1 MFYLTIRTVEP
12 PRVAVVSLSLIK
24 GAALMIQVN
33 RPMTLGALVVG
44 ALGLG
49 AASASAQDQLG
60 DMTKDPNQW
69 VMAGRTYDLQRY
81 SPLVQITAAN
91 VKGLK
96 AAWSFSTGTL
106 RGHEGA
112 PLVVGS
118 VMYVH
123 TSFPNKV
130 YALDLTKPGAPQLWQ
145 YTPEQDANTI
155 PVACC
160 DVVNRGLAYHP
171 SGKLFIEL
179 LQGDLLALDA
189 KTGKKLWQS
198 KNANFK
204 EGSTMTNAPIVVKNV
219 VIAGIS
225 GGEFGVRGR
234 VTAYDVNDGHEI
246 WRGYS
251 TGPDKDVLITSNTL
265 KSPYASAQGK
275 DLGVSTWQGDEW
287 QRGGGTTWGWYS
299 YDPALNLF
307 YYGSGNPGTWNP
319 DQRPGDN
326 KWSMSI
332 WARNP
337 ETGEV
342 KWVYQMTPHDA
353 WDYDGGSE
361 RGLTAQAIGG
371 KAYKTLQHFDRNGF
385 GYTLDRETGKVL
397 VANPYGPT
405 NWAKTIDLTTG
416 RPVEDPTKRTTAKG
430 NTEGICPAAI
440 GFKDQQPSAYSPK
453 TGLNYVPTNNI
464 CMDYEGVEVK
474 YAVGQPYVGAIVRMF
489 PGPGGNRGA
498 FIAWDPKVGKIVWSD
513 KEQLAAYGGA
523 LATAG
528 GVVFYGTMEGWLK
541 AVDAT
546 TGKLLW
552 EFKTPSG
559 IIGNPMTYVGPD
571 GKQYVAVLSGIGGWA
586 GIGVAAGIGADDPT
600 AGLGALGAFGDA
612 GSFTTQGGVLTV
624 FSL

>member
-1 MFYLTIRTVEP
+1 MRHHSIVL
-12 PRVAVVSLSLIK
+12 
-24 GAALMIQVN
+24 AAL
-33 RPMTLGALVVG
+33 
-44 ALGLG
+44 
-49 AASASAQDQLG
+49 AAGSLATGNTASAQGG
-60 DMTKDPNQW
+60 DLVTMSQDPKQW
-69 VMAGRTYDLQRY
+69 VMTGRTYDLQRY
-81 SPLVQITAAN
+81 SPLSQITAAN
-91 VKGLK
+91 VKNLHP
-96 AAWSFSTGTL
+96 AWSFSTGTL
-106 RGHEGA
+106 RGHEGN
-112 PLVVGS
+112 PLVIGS

-123 TSFPNKV
+123 SSFPNKV
-130 YALDLTKPGAPQLWQ
+130 YALDLTKPGAPQIWQ
-145 YTPEQDANTI
+145 YTPEQDANVI
-155 PVACC
+155 PIACC

-171 SGKLFIEL
+171 SGKLYIEL

-189 KTGKKLWQS
+189 KTGKKIFQVKS
-198 KNANFK
+198 ADFHKG
-204 EGSTMTNAPIVVKNV
+204 ETMTNAPLVVKNV
-219 VIAGIS
+219 VITGIS

-234 VTAYDVNDGHEI
+234 VTAFDANDGHEL
-246 WRGYS
+246 WRAYS
-251 TGPDKDVLITSNTL
+251 TGPDADVKISGTPNANYPSM
-265 KSPYASAQGK
+265 QGK

-299 YDPALNLF
+299 YDPTLNLF

-353 WDYDGGSE
+353 WDYDGVNE
-361 RGLTAQAIGG
+361 MVLFDTKDG
-371 KAYKTLQHFDRNGF
+371 KKLLVHFDRNGF
-385 GYTLDRETGKVL
+385 GYTLDRTNGKVL
-397 VANPYGPT
+397 VANPYGPV
-405 NWAKTIDLTTG
+405 NWAKSIDLTTG
-416 RPVEDPTKRTTAKG
+416 RPIEDASKRTTAKG

-453 TGLNYVPTNNI
+453 TGWSYVPTNNI

-474 YAVGQPYVGAIVRMF
+474 YAAGQPYVGAIVRMF

-498 FIAWDPKVGKIVWSD
+498 FLAWDPVTGKIMWSD
-513 KEQLAAYGGA
+513 KENLAAYGGA

-528 GVVFYGTMEGWLK
+528 DIVFYGTMEGWLK
-541 AVDAT
+541 AVDQK

-552 EFKTPSG
+552 EYKTPSG

-586 GIGVAAGIGADDPT
+586 GIGVAAGIGAEDPT

-612 GSFTTQGGVLTV
+612 GSFSTQGGVLTV
-624 FSL
+624 FALDNSSK

>member
-1 MFYLTIRTVEP
+1 MSHVYRPKTI
-12 PRVAVVSLSLIK
+12 
-24 GAALMIQVN
+24 GAIVGSAL
-33 RPMTLGALVVG
+33 
-44 ALGLG
+44 ALGV
-49 AASASAQDQLG
+49 AATASAQDQLV

-69 VMAGRTYDLQRY
+69 VMAGRTYDLQRF
-81 SPLVQITAAN
+81 SPLTQITAAN
-91 VKGLK
+91 VKNLK

-130 YALDLTKPGAPQLWQ
+130 YALDLSKPGAPQIWQ
-145 YTPEQDANTI
+145 YTPEQDPATI

-189 KTGKKLWQS
+189 KSGKKLWQS

-204 EGSTMTNAPIVVKNV
+204 EGSTMTNAPIVIKNV

-234 VTAYDVNDGHEI
+234 VTAYDVNDGHEL

-251 TGPDKDVLITSNTL
+251 TGPDKDVLITGNTL
-265 KSPYASAQGK
+265 KSPYPSAQGK

-342 KWVYQMTPHDA
+342 RWVYQMTPHDA
-353 WDYDGGSE
+353 WDYDGVNE
-361 RGLTAQAIGG
+361 MVLTDQTIGG
-371 KAYKTLQHFDRNGF
+371 TTYKTLQHFDRNGI
-385 GYTLDRETGKVL
+385 GYTLDRTNGKVL
-397 VANPYGPT
+397 VANAYGPV
-405 NWAKTIDLTTG
+405 NWAKSIDLTTG
-416 RPVEDPTKRTTAKG
+416 RPVEDPSKRTTAKG

-474 YAVGQPYVGAIVRMF
+474 YQVGQPYVGAIVRMF

-552 EFKTPSG
+552 QFKTPSG
-559 IIGNPMTYVGPD
+559 IIGNPMTYVAPD

-586 GIGVAAGIGADDPT
+586 GIGVAAGIGAEDPT

>member
-1 MFYLTIRTVEP
+1 
-12 PRVAVVSLSLIK
+12 
-24 GAALMIQVN
+24 MIQVN

-44 ALGLG
+44 ALALG

-204 EGSTMTNAPIVVKNV
+204 EGSTMTNAPIVIKNV

-234 VTAYDVNDGHEI
+234 VTAFDVNDGHEL

-251 TGPDKDVLITSNTL
+251 TGPDKEVLITSNTL
-265 KSPYASAQGK
+265 KSPYASAQGA

-299 YDPALNLF
+299 YDPTLNLF

-353 WDYDGGSE
+353 WDYDGVNE
-361 RGLTAQAIGG
+361 MVLTDQTIGG

-385 GYTLDRETGKVL
+385 GYTLDRTNGKVL

-405 NWAKTIDLTTG
+405 NWAKTIDLTSG

-453 TGLNYVPTNNI
+453 TGWNYVPTNNI

>member
-1 MFYLTIRTVEP
+1 MNHVYRPKTI
-12 PRVAVVSLSLIK
+12 
-24 GAALMIQVN
+24 
-33 RPMTLGALVVG
+33 GALVG
-44 ALGLG
+44 SALALGV
-49 AASASAQDQLG
+49 AATASAQDQLA

-81 SPLVQITAAN
+81 SPLTQITAAN
-91 VKGLK
+91 VKGLH

-145 YTPEQDANTI
+145 YTPEQDPATI

-204 EGSTMTNAPIVVKNV
+204 EGSTMTNAPIVIKNV

-234 VTAYDVNDGHEI
+234 VTAYDVNDGHEL

-251 TGPDKDVLITSNTL
+251 TGPDKEVLITANTL

-275 DLGVSTWQGDEW
+275 DLGVTTWQGDEW

-299 YDPALNLF
+299 YDPELNLF

-342 KWVYQMTPHDA
+342 RWVYQMTPHDA
-353 WDYDGGSE
+353 WDYDGVNE
-361 RGLTAQAIGG
+361 MVLTDQTIGG
-371 KAYKTLQHFDRNGF
+371 KAYKTLQHFDRNGV
-385 GYTLDRETGKVL
+385 GYTLDRTNGKVL
-397 VANPYGPT
+397 VANAYGPI
-405 NWAKTIDLTTG
+405 NWAKSIDLTTG
-416 RPVEDPTKRTTAKG
+416 RPVEDPSKRTTAKG

-453 TGLNYVPTNNI
+453 TQLNYVPTNNI

-474 YAVGQPYVGAIVRMF
+474 YQAGQPYVGAIVRMF

-498 FIAWDPKVGKIVWSD
+498 FIAWNPREGKIVWSD
-513 KEQLAAYGGA
+513 KENLAAYGGA

>member
-1 MFYLTIRTVEP
+1 MNQL
-12 PRVAVVSLSLIK
+12 
-24 GAALMIQVN
+24 N
-33 RPMTLGALVVG
+33 RPIAIGALVAG
-44 ALGLG
+44 SLALCTAT
-49 AASASAQDQLG
+49 AAAQDQLA
-60 DMTKDPNQW
+60 DMTKDANQW
-69 VMAGRTYDLQRY
+69 VMTGRTYDLQRY
-81 SPLVQITAAN
+81 SPLTQINATN
-91 VKGLK
+91 VAHLHP
-96 AAWSFSTGTL
+96 AWSFSTGTL
-106 RGHEGA
+106 RGHEGN
-112 PLVVGS
+112 PLVIGS

-123 TSFPNKV
+123 SSFPNKV
-130 YALDLTKPGAPQLWQ
+130 YALDLSKPGAPQIWQ
-145 YTPEQDANTI
+145 YTPEQDANVI
-155 PVACC
+155 PIACC

-171 SGKLFIEL
+171 SGKLYIEL

-189 KTGKKLWQS
+189 KTGKKVFQVKS
-198 KNANFK
+198 ADFHKG
-204 EGSTMTNAPIVVKNV
+204 ETMTNAPLVVKNV
-219 VIAGIS
+219 VITGIS

-234 VTAYDVNDGHEI
+234 VTAFDALDGHEV

-251 TGPDKDVLITSNTL
+251 TGPDADVKLTGTPNANYPSM
-265 KSPYASAQGK
+265 QGK

-287 QRGGGTTWGWYS
+287 QHGGGTTWGWYS
-299 YDPALNLF
+299 YDPKLNLF

-326 KWSMSI
+326 KWSMTI

-353 WDYDGGSE
+353 WDYDGVNEMVLIDTKDGKKI
-361 RGLTAQAIGG
+361 LT
-371 KAYKTLQHFDRNGF
+371 HFDRNGF
-385 GYTLDRETGKVL
+385 GYTLDRTTGKVL
-397 VANPYGPT
+397 VANPYGPV
-405 NWAKTIDLTTG
+405 NWAKSIDLTTG
-416 RPVEDPTKRTTAKG
+416 RPVEDASKRTTAKG

-453 TGLNYVPTNNI
+453 TGWNYVPTNNI

-474 YAVGQPYVGAIVRMF
+474 YAAGQPYVGAIVRMF

-498 FIAWDPKVGKIVWSD
+498 FIAWDPMQGKIMWSD
-513 KEQLAAYGGA
+513 KENLAAYGGA

-528 GVVFYGTMEGWLK
+528 DIVFYGTMEGWLK
-541 AVDAT
+541 AVDQK

-552 EFKTPSG
+552 QYKTPSG

-586 GIGVAAGIGADDPT
+586 GIGVAAGIGAEDPT

-612 GSFTTQGGVLTV
+612 GSFSTQGGVLTV
-624 FSL
+624 FSLDSPAAASK